1 MGSKTGSRPAYQHA
15 LSVPLHQAVMDLLT
29 GHRDDSMAMLNAQYA
44 DFETLERENERVSYT
59 QGVEVLLLTAL
70 QAA

>member
-1 MGSKTGSRPAYQHA
+1 
-15 LSVPLHQAVMDLLT
+15 MDLLT
-29 GHRDDSMAMLNAQYA
+29 GQRDDSMAMLYAQYA

-59 QGVEVLLLTAL
+59 QGVEVLLLPAL